1 MTACSATVDEHG
13 QVFSTPRPG
22 YLEDVFGIRVAGFAR
37 TDEEWSFSADSDIV
51 RNEKG
56 RHEMLRVGRKEPF
69 VIDVLYYEELEL
81 VTAEEY
87 VEFPDK
93 KLCAVSVNTY
103 GKGKAYYL
111 AAETNA
117 DMIKWILE
125 RLTPELGLKQ
135 GIKVPE
141 GIQARQIA
149 PGQYFFVNTTADEIT
164 IPFSCLNEADSSE
177 TAVKYGVLHDCCY
190 KGSLSLKPYDA
201 ELVIYK

>member
-1 MTACSATVDEHG
+1 M
-13 QVFSTPRPG
+13 
-22 YLEDVFGIRVAGFAR
+22 
-37 TDEEWSFSADSDIV
+37 
-51 RNEKG
+51 
-56 RHEMLRVGRKEPF
+56 
-69 VIDVLYYEELEL
+69 
-81 VTAEEY
+81 
-87 VEFPDK
+87 EFPDK

-164 IPFSCLNEADSSE
+164 IPFSCLMESST
-177 TAVKYGVLHDCCY
+177 TAVIRAACR
-190 KGSLSLKPYDA
+190 
-201 ELVIYK
+201 